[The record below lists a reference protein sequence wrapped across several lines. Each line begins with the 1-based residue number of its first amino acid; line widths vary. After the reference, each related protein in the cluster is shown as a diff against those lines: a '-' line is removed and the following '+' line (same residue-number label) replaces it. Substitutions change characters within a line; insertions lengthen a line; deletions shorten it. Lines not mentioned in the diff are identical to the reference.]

1 MLSECDS
8 VQLSLVVERQCQAAV
23 AIPVNQNLARPAIN
37 AMKYTSS
44 DTSTFGSESISVSRS
59 DERQIQ
65 AMYPGTS
72 TAHMPV

>member
-23 AIPVNQNLARPAIN
+23 GIAVNQNLVRPAIS

-44 DTSTFGSESISVSRS
+44 AHSIFGSDRISLSKSEVRH
-59 DERQIQ
+59 IQ
-65 AMYPGTS
+65 VLFPITLCVG
-72 TAHMPV
+72 